1 MRSYVTFGKIAKYFL
16 NMIKNISWRLS
27 LFYKII
33 QNSIKLSDI
42 FRISSCNRKEALD
55 MICVTKILPNSPS
68 VLLLTC
74 WERRSWLCVVPWLWV
89 LLGCRTNN
97 DWPSSVRPF
106 SQSGKT
112 TNTETSLASTHWASQ
127 LFTINKGIELTIN
140 SNQINWGAKILKLA
154 WNAFDQMSIFIKG
167 ETVYF
172 NQRLTGTDRVK

>member
-33 QNSIKLSDI
+33 QNS
-42 FRISSCNRKEALD
+42 SCNRKEALD

-68 VLLLTC
+68 LLLLPC
-74 WERRSWLCVVPWLWV
+74 WERRSWLCVVLWLWV

-127 LFTINKGIELTIN
+127 LFTINKGIELTIQ
-140 SNQINWGAKILKLA
+140 SN
-154 WNAFDQMSIFIKG
+154 
-167 ETVYF
+167 
-172 NQRLTGTDRVK
+172 